1 MKIELNK
8 WKKLAMAL
16 SIVIILNVFFNV
28 AIDTFYKMPNWENYC
43 KPELNSVSYENKK
56 TCEDA
61 GGMWSENMGYPK
73 EVGATG
79 YCNAQYTCQKEYGDA
94 SSVYN
99 RNVFVVL
106 TALGA
111 VTIILAL
118 FAALPS
124 SVSSGL
130 LYGGLLSLIIGT
142 VRFWSDMDDYIRFVV
157 TGVVLILLI
166 TIGVKKMKD

>member
-1 MKIELNK
+1 
-8 WKKLAMAL
+8 MAL
-16 SIVIILNVFFNV
+16 SLIIILNVFFNV
-28 AIDTFYKMPNWENYC
+28 TIDTFYKMPDWQEFC
-43 KPELNSVSYENKK
+43 PDSLNSVTYEDKK
-56 TCEDA
+56 SCEDV

-73 EVGATG
+73 DENSRGW
-79 YCNAQYTCQKEYGDA
+79 CNAQYQCQKAYDDET
-94 SSVYN
+94 SVYN

-111 VTIILAL
+111 ITIILAL

-124 SVSSGL
+124 AVSSGL
-130 LYGGLLSLIIGT
+130 LYGGILSLIIGT
-142 VRFWSDMDDYIRFVV
+142 MRFWSDMDDYIRFVV